1 MQKQSLYSEIEYPI
15 ALIGLIGMIGIY
27 ISIYF
32 LQSSFLLM
40 VFAGGTP
47 ILFAGVIIM
56 SVIRNWYVSSTC
68 KKKYI
73 SQRYYCYHTNT
84 WFKSSYITKEMYRE
98 YIQCI

>member
-1 MQKQSLYSEIEYPI
+1 
-15 ALIGLIGMIGIY
+15 
-27 ISIYF
+27 
-32 LQSSFLLM
+32 M

-47 ILFAGVIIM
+47 TLFAGVIIM
-56 SVIRNWYVSSTC
+56 SVIRNWYHNSTTQRSVVHLC
-68 KKKYI
+68 KKEYI

>member
-15 ALIGLIGMIGIY
+15 AVIGLMGLIGIC
-27 ISIYF
+27 ISIC
-32 LQSSFLLM
+32 LHSLLLLK

-56 SVIRNWYVSSTC
+56 SVIRNWYHNSTC
-68 KKKYI
+68 KKEYI